1 MQSNVLVTLGFSNL
15 YDFISSLSQ
24 VAIYYSTNLI
34 MNVEFYQQSSQLA
47 SRRIFQKLIRIIV
60 ICIP

>member
-15 YDFISSLSQ
+15 YAFISSLSQ